1 MKVLTGGCR
10 VYEPGDG
17 EVASAGPW
25 TARTVMCRASGTTL
39 ITQMIN
45 DYAVGTSPSVVNPRA
60 EEVLY
65 VVEGT
70 GICHLGGFA
79 YPLEPG
85 IGVFV
90 PPGTDYHIE
99 NRGPGTLRLVSACCP
114 EDSGR
119 HVSETR
125 TSPRPGEAPKRSVR
139 EEEREPIRAGKDR
152 VFRYLVHTD
161 VGCQSVTQFVG
172 LIPKSRAPFHRH
184 TYEEGI
190 YILEGNGILHLRGQR
205 HVTEFGAG
213 SSIYFPVGVV
223 HCLENPGPAPIRV
236 LGVFHPSG
244 SPGAAYE
251 DD

>member
-17 EVASAGPW
+17 ALSSAGPW
-25 TARTVMCRASGTTL
+25 TARTVMCAATGTKL

-45 DYAVGTSPSVVNPRA
+45 DYGVGTSPAVVNPKA

-65 VVEGT
+65 VVEGAGT
-70 GICHLGGFA
+70 CHLDGYA

-85 IGVFV
+85 IGVFI
-90 PPGTDYHIE
+90 PPGAAYHIE
-99 NRGPGTLRLVSACCP
+99 NRGPGNLRTVSACCP
-114 EDSGR
+114 EDTGR
-119 HVSETR
+119 RVGETPVG
-125 TSPRPGEAPKRSVR
+125 TRPGESPKRSVR
-139 EEEREPIRAGKDR
+139 EEEREPIRAGRDR

-172 LIPKSRAPFHRH
+172 WIPKSRAPFHRH

-205 HVTEFGAG
+205 QATEFGPG

-244 SPGAAYE
+244 SPGVAYE

>member
-1 MKVLTGGCR
+1 
-10 VYEPGDG
+10 
-17 EVASAGPW
+17 
-25 TARTVMCRASGTTL
+25 MCRASGTTL

-45 DYAVGTSPSVVNPRA
+45 DYDVGTSPSVVNPEA

-70 GICHLGGFA
+70 GTCHLAGYP
-79 YPLEPG
+79 YPLAPG
-85 IGVFV
+85 VGVFV
-90 PPGTDYHIE
+90 PPARDYHIE
-99 NRGPGTLRLVSACCP
+99 KSGGPGTLRLVSACCP
-114 EDSGR
+114 EDPGR
-119 HVSETR
+119 RVSEAR
-125 TSPRPGEAPKRSVR
+125 TSPRSGEAPKRSVR

-172 LIPKSRAPFHRH
+172 LIPKSKAPFHRH

-205 HVTEFGAG
+205 QATEFGAG